1 MLMFGLGGVF
11 VEILRDV
18 SYRLVPATTGEL
30 QAMIREVRGYPLLA
44 GVRGQRAADL
54 ESLTTMLQAVAWLL
68 DAFPEISELGFHPA
82 LGEKDRRILPAG
94 RAVLGR
100 QLPAS
105 SPSLEQ

>member
-68 DAFPEISELGFHPA
+68 DAFPEISELDLNPVIVG
-82 LGEKDRRILPAG
+82 KDGAIVADG
-94 RAVLGR
+94 RAVLD
-100 QLPAS
+100 QELPS
-105 SPSLEQ
+105 ISRTLR